1 MRSPWACAK
10 RMGMIAGMRDA
21 HDPLAQLDLNLLR
34 ALDAL
39 LAERHVTRAAERLSL
54 TQSAASRALARLRQE
69 LGDPI
74 LVRGP
79 SGALLPTARAEQLGP
94 VVRQALAQIAAAWR
108 GDTFDPATSQR
119 RFIVSGADY
128 AELVLLPGLAARL
141 AELAPGLTL
150 SFVPMPGDLTGA
162 LASGD
167 VDAILVPGA
176 MSGAGLYQR
185 HLFDESFVV
194 AMRAGH
200 PAASGKLTLDRF
212 CSLCHLLIAPR
223 GTPGGAV
230 DNALAKLGRKRHVAV
245 SVPHFLVAPHVIAA
259 SDLVITMATRM
270 VAVFSTMFELVT
282 RPPPLPVPGFS
293 IQLQWHE
300 RTHADAG
307 HRWFREQLAHV
318 AAHVRVPRG
327 IRAAA
332 AASASLAA
340 SGGAGGY
347 LSSSS

>member
-1 MRSPWACAK
+1 
-10 RMGMIAGMRDA
+10 MRDT
-21 HDPLAQLDLNLLR
+21 HDPLGRLDLNLVR

-39 LAERHVTRAAERLSL
+39 LAERHVTRAAARLSL
-54 TQSAASRALARLRQE
+54 TQSAASRALARLREE

-79 SGALLPTARAEQLGP
+79 SGALLPTARAEQLAP
-94 VVRQALAQIAAAWR
+94 VVRRALEELAAVWR
-108 GDTFDPATSQR
+108 GETFDPKTSQR
-119 RFIVSGADY
+119 RFTVSGADY
-128 AELVLLPGLAARL
+128 AELVLLPGLTARL
-141 AELAPGLTL
+141 AELAPEVSL

-162 LASGD
+162 LASGE
-167 VDAILVPGA
+167 VDALLVPGA
-176 MSGAGLYQR
+176 LGGAGLYQR

-212 CSLCHLLIAPR
+212 CALSHLLIAPR
-223 GTPGGAV
+223 GNPGGAV
-230 DNALAKLGRKRHVAV
+230 DNALAAMGRRRHVAV

-259 SDLVITMATRM
+259 SDLVITMAMRM

-282 RPPPLPVPGFS
+282 RAPPLPVPGFS
-293 IQLQWHE
+293 IHLQWHE
-300 RTHADAG
+300 RTHSDAG

-318 AAHVRVPRG
+318 ASHVRVPRG

-332 AASASLAA
+332 AAGEAALAA
-340 SGGAGGY
+340 SG
-347 LSSSS
+347 

>member
-1 MRSPWACAK
+1 
-10 RMGMIAGMRDA
+10 MRDA
-21 HDPLAQLDLNLLR
+21 HDPLARLDLNLVR

-39 LAERHVTRAAERLSL
+39 LTERHVTRAAARLSL
-54 TQSAASRALARLRQE
+54 TQSAASRALARLREE

-79 SGALLPTARAEQLGP
+79 SGALLPTARAEQLAP
-94 VVRQALAQIAAAWR
+94 VVRRALEELAAAWR
-108 GDTFDPATSQR
+108 GETFEAKTSQR
-119 RFIVSGADY
+119 RFTVSGADY

-141 AELAPGLTL
+141 AELAPGVTL
-150 SFVPMPGDLTGA
+150 GFVPMPNDLAGA
-162 LASGD
+162 LASGE

-176 MSGAGLYQR
+176 LGGGGLYQR

-212 CSLCHLLIAPR
+212 CALSHLLIAPR
-223 GTPGGAV
+223 GNPGGAV
-230 DNALAKLGRKRHVAV
+230 DNALAAMGRRRHVAV

-259 SDLVITMATRM
+259 SDLVITMAMRM

-282 RPPPLPVPGFS
+282 RAPPLPVPGFS
-293 IQLQWHE
+293 IHLQWHE

-318 AAHVRVPRG
+318 ASHVRVPRG
-327 IRAAA
+327 IRASAA
-332 AASASLAA
+332 AGDAALAA
-340 SGGAGGY
+340 SG
-347 LSSSS
+347 